1 MCDGGDPMDVGLRGV
16 PARPRQPAP
25 VRSGD
30 LRAGGRWMPAV
41 VLLLAALAIAATG
54 WLLLSALSARPAVSI
69 GVNAF
74 ATRAFAINKFGYGA
88 GHLAWYDGGLAA
100 LQVAGYETITGAL
113 RRSATVVVAAREA
126 MSVAAVLAAVA
137 LTVAARRLRLSA
149 PAVVAV
155 PILFGLTPAALLMHR
170 TVDPVQLAVLWACV
184 ALALAGGGARPV
196 GAAVACAAYLGLAAA
211 TSALVLVAL
220 VPLFA
225 MLVWSG
231 SLGRFGRPV
240 RIGAAAG
247 GLVGY
252 SALVAL
258 AAAGRLPGGGATVI
272 PDLGALDWVLAV
284 AAVGAGIG
292 GLRVGWLRP
301 LAAALLATVVA
312 AAVAPDIRGSLVL
325 VALPLGA
332 VVLPAA
338 VDAAAVARRQEPWL
352 PGRVVIVSTLA
363 VAAVLAWA
371 PTLDLVRE
379 PVDGSRQTAV
389 SNARAWVFA
398 NLPSRPK
405 LVVDDAMW
413 ACLVKSGY
421 PAEQLAESGGLGPD
435 RAPWPWSAAQYAIG
449 NDAALL
455 DGAAPVD
462 AAWASS
468 TMVATFGDDAEAI
481 SVRRVLT
488 DPDHGA
494 TARRERAGRVA
505 AGQALAANAR
515 LGLSARA
522 ANLIRTGELDSRALS
537 VLAAVTGQHSVE
549 IVDFPVVPGEDAR
562 APRRLIAV
570 AAVDNQLVRAGT
582 PAVTALDQWLRAQQ
596 PPYRPAAAE
605 LSQLEGKPV
614 LLIRYDALGST
625 GLLPP

>member
-1 MCDGGDPMDVGLRGV
+1 V
-16 PARPRQPAP
+16 
-25 VRSGD
+25 
-30 LRAGGRWMPAV
+30 RAGGRWMPAV
-41 VLLLAALAIAATG
+41 VLLLVALAVAATG
-54 WLLLSALSARPAVSI
+54 WLLLSALSARPAVSTEA
-69 GVNAF
+69 NAF

-88 GHLAWYDGGLAA
+88 ARLAWYDGGLAA

-113 RRSATVVVAAREA
+113 RRSATVVVAAREV

-155 PILFGLTPAALLMHR
+155 PILFGLTPAALVMHR
-170 TVDPVQLAVLWACV
+170 TVDPVQLGVLWACV
-184 ALALAGGGARPV
+184 ALALAGGGARRI
-196 GAAVACAAYLGLAAA
+196 GAAVAGAAYLALAAA
-211 TSALVLVAL
+211 TSPLVLVAL

-231 SLGRFGRPV
+231 SLGRFGRRV
-240 RIGAAAG
+240 RLGAAAG
-247 GLVGY
+247 GLVTY
-252 SALVAL
+252 AALVAL
-258 AAAGRLPGGGATVI
+258 AAAGHLPGGGAAVI

-312 AAVAPDIRGSLVL
+312 AAVAPDVRGSLVL
-325 VALPLGA
+325 VALPLAA

-338 VDAAAVARRQEPWL
+338 VEAAATAVGRRQEPWL
-352 PGRVVIVSTLA
+352 PGRAVIVGALA

-371 PTLDLVRE
+371 PTLDTVRR

-421 PAEQLAESGGLGPD
+421 PAEQLAEAGGVGPGH
-435 RAPWPWSAAQYAIG
+435 APWRWSEARFAIG
-449 NDAALL
+449 TDMALL
-455 DGAAPVD
+455 DGAGPVS

-468 TMVATFGDDAEAI
+468 TPVARFGDDADAI
-481 SVRRVLT
+481 SIRRVVT
-488 DPDHGA
+488 DPDDRA
-494 TARRERAGRVA
+494 TAWREQAGRIA
-505 AGQALAANAR
+505 AGQALAANPR
-515 LGLSARA
+515 LGLSGRA
-522 ANLIRTGELDSRALS
+522 ANLVRTGQVDSRALS
-537 VLAAVTGQHSVE
+537 VLAAMTGQHSVR
-549 IVDFPVVPGEDAR
+549 IVDFPVVPGEDAG

-570 AAVDNQLVRAGT
+570 SAVNDELVRAGT

-605 LSQLEGKPV
+605 PSQLEGSPV
-614 LLIRYDALGST
+614 LLIRYDALGGN